1 MENQWTLIDLQDMGY
16 TSRSFFH
23 KGACNQNGGWVSTAG
38 WQHAK
43 TCSQC
48 EYVWKS
54 QAESHHLGN
63 YTYDENG
70 HYISCTVCSYSVSD
84 LHTFEY
90 YGECS
95 VCGYIGEQVWP

>member
-1 MENQWTLIDLQDMGY
+1 MENQWTLIDLQNGGY

-23 KGACNQNGGWVSTAG
+23 KGACNQNGGWVSIAG